1 MVLSCLVSP
10 DFVAVMGMHNE
21 QFVDKWIVNLL
32 LAAYFA
38 VIGAFAL
45 AATVDPVLVQLFG
58 ITVR

>member
-1 MVLSCLVSP
+1 M
-10 DFVAVMGMHNE
+10 
-21 QFVDKWIVNLL
+21 NLL

-58 ITVR
+58 IKVSFSFSGLKKEKTGVQVYT